1 MARVRRLGPQAQPT
15 FLLACTQP
23 RVAWTCSVHRV
34 CRRQRC
40 TPYFQ
45 VAARRAACTRPCF
58 RTARHDSGLVR
69 TETIQV
75 TRLVAL
81 RRALFRSTHGRRR
94 HGHQSPFVL
103 FPPRVFDARRRLAFS
118 RYCHV
123 VLGSTARRL
132 FRLEVFEWRV
142 QLGQLLGRWRGQAR
156 EPSVPCVR
164 PYPLPRSLR
173 FQQVVLVQHGR
184 PERPLTRPT
193 TRSTAGT
200 QGHTWRDAASGRTL
214 DICSTL

>member
-1 MARVRRLGPQAQPT
+1 MARVHRLGPQAQPS

-69 TETIQV
+69 TETIQD

-118 RYCHV
+118 RYCHA
-123 VLGSTARRL
+123 VLGSTVVRRDV
-132 FRLEVFEWRV
+132 FRLEVFEWPARSAWPFARALAGAGAGASQRYPV
-142 QLGQLLGRWRGQAR
+142 CVHTHCPRG
-156 EPSVPCVR
+156 PFV
-164 PYPLPRSLR
+164 
-173 FQQVVLVQHGR
+173 F
-184 PERPLTRPT
+184 
-193 TRSTAGT
+193 
-200 QGHTWRDAASGRTL
+200 SG
-214 DICSTL
+214 

>member
-1 MARVRRLGPQAQPT
+1 MARVRRLGPQAQPS

-58 RTARHDSGLVR
+58 RTARRDAGLAR
-69 TETIQV
+69 TETIQD

-94 HGHQSPFVL
+94 YGHQSPFVL

-123 VLGSTARRL
+123 VLGITTL
-132 FRLEVFEWRV
+132 DVFRLEVFEWRV
-142 QLGQLLGRWRGQAR
+142 HLGHLLGRWRGQAW
-156 EPSVPCVR
+156 EPASGTLCASTPTAPVPAYR
-164 PYPLPRSLR
+164 PS
-173 FQQVVLVQHGR
+173 FSAGS
-184 PERPLTRPT
+184 TC
-193 TRSTAGT
+193 TRSARASTHETHDA
-200 QGHTWRDAASGRTL
+200 QHSWHTGAHLA
-214 DICSTL
+214 